1 MTFNITSNLNSYG
14 GRNKWSVPIG
24 TTRNIRGSAN
34 RIYNYC
40 DRTTN
45 DPLYCMFQFT
55 PPKPIKG
62 NLIFLYDFT
71 GTNITESMVLDN
83 LPVKILPRVFEITPK
98 VTITGNKVYVEID
111 SYLYESSSYSND
123 FGFTFNLQSS
133 ILTFYNSFTANLTF
147 VKNRNFPFSRT
158 GRQFAGLTL
167 PFNKLSLSKPYFL
180 PGTSLA
186 HCFSGCTLFN
196 QDIGYWNVSNITN
209 MSFMFYLA
217 TAFNNGSSP
226 TISNWTA
233 PLCTDFTNMFKLA
246 SSFNQPLTNL
256 VKTSNVSTTML
267 QMFQNATAFNQNIGE
282 WDVSKVTSMLSMF
295 ELTPFNNGGSS
306 TISNWSAP
314 LCTTFAGMFVSAT
327 SFNQPLTNLVQTSNV
342 STAMNIMF
350 ENATAFDQ
358 NIGGWDV
365 SKVTTMSNMFYNA
378 INFNNGDSD
387 QINDWQAPL
396 CTTFAGMF
404 HLASSFDQP
413 LTNLVQ
419 TSNVSTT
426 MLQMFREATAFNQN
440 IGNWDVSKVTNMA
453 SMFESTNFNNGSSST
468 ISNWTAPYCTD
479 FTNMFKLAT
488 SFNQPLTK
496 LVKTSYVSTTML
508 QMFQNATAFNQNIGE
523 WDVSKVTSMLSM
535 FELTQFNNGNSDTI
549 SNWEA
554 PLCTMFAGMF
564 VSATSFNQPLTNLV
578 KTSGVESCSMNIM
591 FENATAFNQDIGEWD
606 VSKVTTMSNMFY
618 NAINFN
624 NGSSSTISNWSAPY
638 CTRFAGMFNSNTNSA
653 FNQPLTKLVKTS
665 YVSTTMANMFQNATV
680 FNQNIG
686 EWDVSKVTN
695 MAAMFQNATAFN
707 NGSSDTIKY
716 WEAPYCTDFTNMFYL
731 ATSFNQPLTNLVDT
745 SGVTSCTMLNMFRDA
760 RAFNNGETGLQ
771 NIPNINPNP
780 PGANYTNTTKI
791 LTCPGAT
798 FLSSLLVNDVLI
810 IQTST
815 IVYSSAIQTIASDT
829 SLTLTTA
836 FGSDISTGIISIQ
849 KQIPGSNPLNWNTSN
864 VTSLANMFRNA
875 IFFNQNITT
884 NGNIWNTYKVTNLT
898 NMFLGS
904 SSSLINLF
912 NNGQIITGQTAPMG
926 WTFNPTTPPTSTNY
940 RTNCRLTASN
950 KPTSLL

>member
-1 MTFNITSNLNSYG
+1 MKFNITKNLNAYG

-147 VKNRNFPFSRT
+147 VKNYNFPFSRT

-180 PGTSLA
+180 PGTSLV

-196 QDIGYWNVSNITN
+196 QDIGYWNVSNVTSMN
-209 MSFMFYLA
+209 SMFE
-217 TAFNNGSSP
+217 
-226 TISNWTA
+226 
-233 PLCTDFTNMFKLA
+233 
-246 SSFNQPLTNL
+246 
-256 VKTSNVSTTML
+256 
-267 QMFQNATAFNQNIGE
+267 NATA
-282 WDVSKVTSMLSMF
+282 
-295 ELTPFNNGGSS
+295 FNNGGSS

-488 SFNQPLTK
+488 SFNQPLTN

-508 QMFQNATAFNQNIGE
+508 QMFQNATAFDQNIGE

-535 FELTQFNNGNSDTI
+535 FELTPFNNGNSDTI
-549 SNWEA
+549 NDWQA
-554 PLCTMFAGMF
+554 PLCTMFASMF
-564 VSATSFNQPLTNLV
+564 YLATSFNQPLTNLV
-578 KTSGVESCSMNIM
+578 DTSGVTGCSMNIM
-591 FENATAFNQDIGEWD
+591 FYNATAFNQDIGEWD
-606 VSKVTTMSNMFY
+606 VSKVTTMSNMFL
-618 NAINFN
+618 NATAFN

-638 CTRFAGMFNSNTNSA
+638 CTNFAGMFNSNTHSA
-653 FNQPLTKLVKTS
+653 FNQPLTKLLKTS
-665 YVSTTMANMFQNATV
+665 NVSTTIANMFSNATA
-680 FNQNIG
+680 FNQDIKT
-686 EWDVSKVTN
+686 WDVSKVTS

-707 NGSSDTIKY
+707 NGDLGNNGLKPLNWT
-716 WEAPYCTDFTNMFYL
+716 APLCTDFTNMFYL

-745 SGVTSCTMLNMFRDA
+745 SGVTNCTMLNMFRDA
-760 RAFNNGETGLQ
+760 TAFNNGETGLE
-771 NIPNINPNP
+771 NITNINPNP

-791 LTCPGAT
+791 LTCPEAT
-798 FLSSLLVNDVLI
+798 FLSSLFVNDVLI

-815 IVYSSAIQTIASDT
+815 IVYSSAILNIASNT

-836 FGSDISTGIISIQ
+836 FGSDILTGIISIQ
-849 KQIPGSNPLNWNTSN
+849 KQIPGSKPLNWNTSN
-864 VTSLANMFRNA
+864 VTSLQNMFRNA

-884 NGNIWNTYKVTNLT
+884 NGNIWNTYKVTT
-898 NMFLGS
+898 VFCMFFGS
-904 SSSLINLF
+904 STSLINLF
-912 NNGQIITGQTAPMG
+912 NNGQIITGITAPMG
-926 WTFNPTTPPTSTNY
+926 WNFNPTTPPISSNY
-940 RTNCRLTASN
+940 RTYSRLTASN

>member
-1 MTFNITSNLNSYG
+1 MKFNITKNLNAYG

-71 GTNITESMVLDN
+71 GTNITESIVLDN

-147 VKNRNFPFSRT
+147 VKNYNFPFSRT

-167 PFNKLSLSKPYFL
+167 PFNNLSLSKPYFL

-196 QDIGYWNVSNITN
+196 QDIEYWNVSNVTSMN
-209 MSFMFYLA
+209 SMFE
-217 TAFNNGSSP
+217 
-226 TISNWTA
+226 
-233 PLCTDFTNMFKLA
+233 
-246 SSFNQPLTNL
+246 
-256 VKTSNVSTTML
+256 
-267 QMFQNATAFNQNIGE
+267 NATA
-282 WDVSKVTSMLSMF
+282 
-295 ELTPFNNGGSS
+295 FNNGGSS

-327 SFNQPLTNLVQTSNV
+327 SFNQPLTNLVKTSNV

-350 ENATAFDQ
+350 ENATAFNQ

-365 SKVTTMSNMFYNA
+365 SKVTTMSNMFYKA

-404 HLASSFDQP
+404 HLAYSFNQP
-413 LTNLVQ
+413 LTNLVKK
-419 TSNVSTT
+419 SYVSTT
-426 MLQMFREATAFNQN
+426 MLQMFREATAFNRN
-440 IGNWDVSKVTNMA
+440 IGGWDVSKVTNMA

-479 FTNMFKLAT
+479 FTNMFKLAS
-488 SFNQPLTK
+488 SFNQPLTN
-496 LVKTSYVSTTML
+496 LLQTSNVSTTML

-523 WDVSKVTSMLSM
+523 WNVSKVTSMLNM
-535 FELTQFNNGNSDTI
+535 FELTPFNNGDLGNNGLNPL
-549 SNWEA
+549 NWSA

-686 EWDVSKVTN
+686 EWDVSKVTS

-791 LTCPGAT
+791 LSCPGAT
-798 FLSSLLVNDVLI
+798 FSSTLGVNDVLI

-815 IVYSSAIQTIASDT
+815 IVYSSAILNIPSNT

-836 FGSDISTGIISIQ
+836 FGSNILTGIISIQ
-849 KQIPGSNPLNWNTSN
+849 KQIPSSNLNPLNWNTSN

-884 NGNIWNTYKVTNLT
+884 NGNIWNTYKVTNLI
-898 NMFLGS
+898 NMFFGS

-926 WTFNPTTPPTSTNY
+926 WNFNPTTPPTSTNY

>member
-1 MTFNITSNLNSYG
+1 MKFNITKNLNAYG

-71 GTNITESMVLDN
+71 GTNITESIVLDN

-147 VKNRNFPFSRT
+147 VKNYNFPFSRT

-167 PFNKLSLSKPYFL
+167 PFNNLSLSKPYFL

-196 QDIGYWNVSNITN
+196 QDIEYWNVSNVTSMN
-209 MSFMFYLA
+209 SMFE
-217 TAFNNGSSP
+217 
-226 TISNWTA
+226 
-233 PLCTDFTNMFKLA
+233 
-246 SSFNQPLTNL
+246 
-256 VKTSNVSTTML
+256 
-267 QMFQNATAFNQNIGE
+267 NATA
-282 WDVSKVTSMLSMF
+282 
-295 ELTPFNNGGSS
+295 FNNGGSS

-314 LCTTFAGMFVSAT
+314 LCTT
-327 SFNQPLTNLVQTSNV
+327 
-342 STAMNIMF
+342 
-350 ENATAFDQ
+350 
-358 NIGGWDV
+358 
-365 SKVTTMSNMFYNA
+365 
-378 INFNNGDSD
+378 
-387 QINDWQAPL
+387 
-396 CTTFAGMF
+396 
-404 HLASSFDQP
+404 
-413 LTNLVQ
+413 
-419 TSNVSTT
+419 
-426 MLQMFREATAFNQN
+426 
-440 IGNWDVSKVTNMA
+440 
-453 SMFESTNFNNGSSST
+453 
-468 ISNWTAPYCTD
+468 
-479 FTNMFKLAT
+479 
-488 SFNQPLTK
+488 
-496 LVKTSYVSTTML
+496 
-508 QMFQNATAFNQNIGE
+508 
-523 WDVSKVTSMLSM
+523 
-535 FELTQFNNGNSDTI
+535 
-549 SNWEA
+549 
-554 PLCTMFAGMF
+554 FAGMF

-686 EWDVSKVTN
+686 EWDVSKVTS

-771 NIPNINPNP
+771 NIPNINP

-791 LTCPGAT
+791 LSCPGAT
-798 FLSSLLVNDVLI
+798 FSSTLGVNDVLI

-815 IVYSSAIQTIASDT
+815 IVYSSAILNIPSNT

-836 FGSDISTGIISIQ
+836 FGSNILTGIISIQ

-884 NGNIWNTYKVTNLT
+884 NGNIWNTYKVTNLI
-898 NMFLGS
+898 NMFFGS

-926 WTFNPTTPPTSTNY
+926 WNFNPTTPPTSTNY

>member
-1 MTFNITSNLNSYG
+1 MKFNITKNLNAYG

-71 GTNITESMVLDN
+71 GTNITESIVLDN

-147 VKNRNFPFSRT
+147 VKNYNFPFSRT

-196 QDIGYWNVSNITN
+196 QDIEYWNVSNVTSMN
-209 MSFMFYLA
+209 SMFE
-217 TAFNNGSSP
+217 
-226 TISNWTA
+226 
-233 PLCTDFTNMFKLA
+233 
-246 SSFNQPLTNL
+246 
-256 VKTSNVSTTML
+256 
-267 QMFQNATAFNQNIGE
+267 NATA
-282 WDVSKVTSMLSMF
+282 
-295 ELTPFNNGGSS
+295 FNNGGSS

-314 LCTTFAGMFVSAT
+314 LCTTFAGMF
-327 SFNQPLTNLVQTSNV
+327 
-342 STAMNIMF
+342 
-350 ENATAFDQ
+350 
-358 NIGGWDV
+358 
-365 SKVTTMSNMFYNA
+365 
-378 INFNNGDSD
+378 
-387 QINDWQAPL
+387 
-396 CTTFAGMF
+396 
-404 HLASSFDQP
+404 HLATSFDQP
-413 LTNLVQ
+413 LTNLVKK
-419 TSNVSTT
+419 SYVSTT
-426 MLQMFREATAFNQN
+426 MLQMFREATAFNRN
-440 IGNWDVSKVTNMA
+440 IGGWDVSKVTNMA
-453 SMFESTNFNNGSSST
+453 SMFESTNFNNGNSDT

-508 QMFQNATAFNQNIGE
+508 QMFQNATVFNQNIGE
-523 WDVSKVTSMLSM
+523 WDVFKVTSMLNM
-535 FELTQFNNGNSDTI
+535 FELTPFNNGDLGNNGLNPL
-549 SNWEA
+549 NWSA

-653 FNQPLTKLVKTS
+653 FNQPLTNLVDTS
-665 YVSTTMANMFQNATV
+665 GVTSCTMANMFQNATV

-686 EWDVSKVTN
+686 EWDVSKVTS

-791 LTCPGAT
+791 LNCPGAT
-798 FLSSLLVNDVLI
+798 FSSTLGVNNVLI

-815 IVYSSAIQTIASDT
+815 IVYSSAILNIASDT

-836 FGSDISTGIISIQ
+836 FGSNILTGIISIQ
-849 KQIPGSNPLNWNTSN
+849 KQIPSSNLNPLNWNTSN

-884 NGNIWNTYKVTNLT
+884 NGNIWNTYKVTNLI
-898 NMFLGS
+898 NMFFGS

-912 NNGQIITGQTAPMG
+912 NNGQFITGQTAPMG
-926 WTFNPTTPPTSTNY
+926 WNFNPTTPPTSTNY

-950 KPTSLL
+950 KPTSLV

>member
-1 MTFNITSNLNSYG
+1 MKFNITKNLNAYG

-71 GTNITESMVLDN
+71 GTNITESIVLDN

-147 VKNRNFPFSRT
+147 VKNHNFPFSRT

-196 QDIGYWNVSNITN
+196 QDIGYWNVSNVTSMN
-209 MSFMFYLA
+209 SMFE
-217 TAFNNGSSP
+217 
-226 TISNWTA
+226 
-233 PLCTDFTNMFKLA
+233 
-246 SSFNQPLTNL
+246 
-256 VKTSNVSTTML
+256 
-267 QMFQNATAFNQNIGE
+267 NATA
-282 WDVSKVTSMLSMF
+282 
-295 ELTPFNNGGSS
+295 FNNGGSS

-314 LCTTFAGMFVSAT
+314 LCTTFAGMFHLAS
-327 SFNQPLTNLVQTSNV
+327 SFDQPLTNLVQTSNV

-523 WDVSKVTSMLSM
+523 WDVSKVTSMLNM
-535 FELTQFNNGNSDTI
+535 FELTPFNNGGSSTI
-549 SNWEA
+549 SNWSA

-591 FENATAFNQDIGEWD
+591 FQSATAFNQDIGEWD
-606 VSKVTTMSNMFY
+606 VSKVTTMSNMFL
-618 NAINFN
+618 NARAFN
-624 NGSSSTISNWSAPY
+624 NGDLGNNGLNPLNWTAPY
-638 CTRFAGMFNSNTNSA
+638 CTKFSGMFYLASS
-653 FNQPLTKLVKTS
+653 FNQQLTNLLQTS
-665 YVSTTMANMFQNATV
+665 YVSTIMGAMFREATA
-680 FNQNIG
+680 FNQNIWN
-686 EWDVSKVTN
+686 WDVSKVTN
-695 MAAMFQNATAFN
+695 MSSMFQQATSFN
-707 NGSSDTIKY
+707 NGGSSTISS
-716 WEAPYCTDFTNMFYL
+716 WTALLCTDFTNMFYL

-745 SGVTSCTMLNMFRDA
+745 SGVTSCTMLNMFYNA
-760 RAFNNGETGLQ
+760 TAFNNGETGLQ

-780 PGANYTNTTKI
+780 PGASYTKGSRT
-791 LTCPGAT
+791 LTCPDAT
-798 FLSSLLVNDVLI
+798 FSSTLGLSDVLI
-810 IQTST
+810 IQTSA
-815 IVYSSAIQTIASDT
+815 IVYSSAIQTIDSDT
-829 SLTLTTA
+829 SLTLTTD
-836 FGSDISTGIISIQ
+836 FGSDISGIISIQ

-884 NGNIWNTYKVTNLT
+884 NGNIWNTNKVTTLLQ
-898 NMFLGS
+898 MFLGS

-912 NNGQIITGQTAPMG
+912 NNGQIITGTTAPMG

-940 RTNCRLTASN
+940 RMNCRLTASN